1 MSTVDVPRTTRPRPS
16 QTRRAAQWL
25 LWSHL
30 YMAAWF
36 WGIIV
41 VLAVVATLFQA
52 DDRFGGDGSSAVG
65 FGVQAGMW
73 FSFAMAIALSLRQL
87 APHLAAGMTRRSFSR
102 ANLVVSGSMA
112 ASYAVVMVL
121 LLRVESLAAR
131 ALGWEPRTITMVLYD
146 SLADWPGLF
155 ASYLLV
161 FLTGAAAG
169 LVVGMAYQR
178 LGGIWGTVALLPAI
192 PPVFLVMD
200 FLADGGARWLPDAL
214 QPPVVRMAITV
225 VVVVAYALVYRVQVR
240 RVVV

>member
-1 MSTVDVPRTTRPRPS
+1 MSTVDAPRTTRPRLS

-36 WGIIV
+36 WGIIL
-41 VLAVVATLFQA
+41 VLAVASTVFLT
-52 DDRFGGDGSSAVG
+52 DDRFGDGSSSAVG

-87 APHLAAGMTRRSFSR
+87 APHLAAGMTRRSFWQ
-102 ANLVVSGSMA
+102 ANLVASGSMA
-112 ASYAVVMVL
+112 ALYAVVMVL
-121 LLRVESLAAR
+121 LLWVESLVAR

-146 SLADWPGLF
+146 SLSDWPGLL

-161 FLTGAAAG
+161 FLAGAAAG
-169 LVVGMAYQR
+169 LVVAMAYQR
-178 LGGIWGTVALLPAI
+178 LGGIWGTVALVPAI

-214 QPPVVRMAITV
+214 HPPVARMAITV
-225 VVVVAYALVYRVQVR
+225 VIVVAYALVYRVQVR
-240 RVVV
+240 RVVI

>member
-1 MSTVDVPRTTRPRPS
+1 MSTVDAPRTTRARTS
-16 QTRRAAQWL
+16 QTRRAAHWL

-36 WGIIV
+36 WGIIL
-41 VLAVVATLFQA
+41 VLAVASTVFLT

-65 FGVQAGMW
+65 FGIQAGMW

-87 APHLAAGMTRRSFSR
+87 EAHLAAGMTRRSFYR
-102 ANLVVSGSMA
+102 ANLLVSGSMA
-112 ASYAVVMVL
+112 ALYAVVMVL
-121 LLRVESLAAR
+121 LLWVESVVAQ

-146 SLADWPGLF
+146 SLSDWPGLL
-155 ASYLLV
+155 AVYLLV
-161 FLTGAAAG
+161 FLVGATAG

-178 LGGIWGTVALLPAI
+178 LGGIWGTVALIPAI

-200 FLADGGARWLPDAL
+200 MLADGGARWLPAAFD
-214 QPPVVRMAITV
+214 PPVVRMALTV
-225 VVVVAYALVYRVQVR
+225 VIAVGYALVYRVQVR